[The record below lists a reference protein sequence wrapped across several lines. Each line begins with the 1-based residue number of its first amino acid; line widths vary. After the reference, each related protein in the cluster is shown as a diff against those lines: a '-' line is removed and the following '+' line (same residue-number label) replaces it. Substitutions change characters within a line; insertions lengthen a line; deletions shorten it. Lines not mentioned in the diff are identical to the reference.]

1 MFVNVGDNHSVID
14 RVKLTYNY
22 DEIDD
27 NEVSVCINADSCTAS
42 HFAKQ
47 WDFIARFFLLNDCKD

>member
-1 MFVNVGDNHSVID
+1 MKNFFPAMFVNVGDNHSVID

-27 NEVSVCINADSCTAS
+27 FAVCSVTKYSSSFILM
-42 HFAKQ
+42 
-47 WDFIARFFLLNDCKD
+47 DFIFG

>member
-1 MFVNVGDNHSVID
+1 MRNSFFSAMFVNVGDNHSVID

-27 NEVSVCINADSCTAS
+27 LPVSFVTKYGIS
-42 HFAKQ
+42 
-47 WDFIARFFLLNDCKD
+47 FFFNGFYFWLKLA